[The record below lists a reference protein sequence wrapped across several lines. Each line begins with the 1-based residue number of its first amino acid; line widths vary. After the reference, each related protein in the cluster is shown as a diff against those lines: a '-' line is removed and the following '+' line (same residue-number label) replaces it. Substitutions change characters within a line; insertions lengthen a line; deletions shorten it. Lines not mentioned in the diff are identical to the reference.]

1 MKLKKILR
9 ACLKKT
15 EILLS
20 LGAFTL
26 SGTGMRNRARLEK
39 LRGSYKGQ
47 RCFIICNGPSLKAD
61 DLTKIYEHSD
71 LSIGMNAIARIYDQ
85 TPWRPTFLSATDD
98 VVFNKK
104 NKELVKDC
112 ECGYKLYDR
121 TRFLKSLGAKEKR
134 LYLSFDESL
143 ELLDNPQFS
152 DDATKKLPS
161 IGTSTYAVIEFAVF
175 LGCSEIYILGCDMS
189 YAVNINRDGTITY
202 NDSGKDYFASKE
214 EYSTSSKAK
223 PTPTWQME
231 IAYDCAAKYAKAHEI
246 KIYNATRGGKLES
259 FERVDFDTIYSV

>member
-1 MKLKKILR
+1 MKLKKTVKT
-9 ACLKKT
+9 CLKKT
-15 EILLS
+15 EIALS
-20 LGAFTL
+20 LCAFAL

-61 DLTKIYEHSD
+61 DLTKIYEHGD

-85 TPWRPTFLSATDD
+85 TPWRPTFLSAADD
-98 VVFNKK
+98 VVFTPK
-104 NKELVKDC
+104 NKELVKNC
-112 ECGYKLYDR
+112 ECGYKLYNR
-121 TRFLKSLGAKEKR
+121 ARFLKSLGAKEKR

-143 ELLDNPQFS
+143 NLLDNPQFS
-152 DDATKKLPS
+152 DDATNRLPS
-161 IGTSTYAVIEFAVF
+161 VGTSTYTMIEFATF
-175 LGCSEIYILGCDMS
+175 LGCTEIYILGCDMS

-214 EYSTSSKAK
+214 EYSTSSKAN

-231 IAYDCAAKYAKAHEI
+231 IAYNYAAKYAKEHGI

-259 FERVDFDTIYSV
+259 FERVDFDTLF

>member
-1 MKLKKILR
+1 MKKAIKSIVRKI
-9 ACLKKT
+9 
-15 EILLS
+15 E
-20 LGAFTL
+20 GAFSITAFVV
-26 SGTGMRNRARLEK
+26 SGTGRRNRARLEE
-39 LRGSYKGQ
+39 LRGAYKGQ
-47 RCFIICNGPSLKAD
+47 RCFIICNGPSLRAD
-61 DLTKIYEHSD
+61 DLTKIYEHGD
-71 LSIGMNAIARIYDQ
+71 LSIGINAIARIYDQ
-85 TPWRPTFLSATDD
+85 TPWRPTFLSVTDD

-104 NKELVKDC
+104 NKELVKNC

-202 NDSGKDYFASKE
+202 NDSGKDYFVSKE
-214 EYSTSSKAK
+214 EYSTSSKVN

-231 IAYDCAAKYAKAHEI
+231 IAYDYAAKYAKEHGI
-246 KIYNATRGGKLES
+246 QIYNATRGGKLES